1 MSSIDK
7 LYRAAQQEGSRRV
20 TRDEVNEFLKGQDVY
35 TLHKPAPKNCPRNP
49 ILAVGIN
56 EIHDLVDVSNLSRYN
71 RGFKFLL
78 TRIDVFSK
86 YARVIPLKSKT
97 GKALVK
103 AFKTNI
109 ESSGRPPVMI
119 HTDKGTEFTNHACSK

>member
-7 LYRAAQQEGSRRV
+7 FYRAAQQGGSRRV
-20 TRDEVNEFLKGQDVY
+20 TRDEVKEFFKGQDSY

-78 TRIDVFSK
+78 TWIDVFSK
-86 YARVIPLKSKT
+86 YALVIPLKSKT

-109 ESSGRPPVMI
+109 ESSSRPPVMI
-119 HTDKGTEFTNHACSK
+119 HMDKGTEFTNHACSK

>member
-7 LYRAAQQEGSRRV
+7 LYRAAQQEGSRKV
-20 TRDEVNEFLKGQDVY
+20 TRDEVNEFLKGQDAY
-35 TLHKPAPKNCPRNP
+35 SLHKPAPKNYPRNP
-49 ILAVGIN
+49 ILAVGRD
-56 EIHDLVDVSNLSRYN
+56 EIYDLVDVSNLSRYN

-78 TRIDVFSK
+78 TWIDVFSK
-86 YARVIPLKSKT
+86 YALVIPLKSKM

-109 ESSGRPPVMI
+109 KSSGRPPVMI